1 MDVVM
6 DAVEINLPGG
16 IAIGE
21 QWHRNA
27 ALRGITGKEEE
38 FLLLEGG
45 ALPPAMRVTE
55 LITRCLQRLGP
66 VTPVRPE
73 LVRALSIGDREAL
86 LLHLRRMTL
95 GERIACVLTCPACSK
110 KMDLELDVK
119 ELLLPAYLN
128 AKAMHEVTISDDEQ
142 SYRVVFRLPNGDD
155 QEAAAVAVAAG
166 SVHEAAEMLLK
177 RCIQV
182 VTSSDGEPLAA
193 MPAVVMRELP
203 AKMAELDPQGEVLL
217 DLNCP
222 ECAAGFVVPFDAAD
236 YVCRELASQASEFYR
251 GVHVLSYHY
260 HWSEEA
266 ILNLSRRKRLI
277 YLDLLANEMEARRN
291 A

>member
-1 MDVVM
+1 MDT
-6 DAVEINLPGG
+6 VEINLPGG

-21 QWHRNA
+21 QWHRRA
-27 ALRGITGKEEE
+27 ALRGITGREEE
-38 FLLLEGG
+38 FLLHEGR
-45 ALPPAMRVTE
+45 ALAPAMRVTE

-66 VTPVRPE
+66 VSPVRAE

-95 GERIACVLTCPACSK
+95 GDRIACVLTCPSCSK
-110 KMDLELDVK
+110 NMDLELEVR
-119 ELLLPAYLN
+119 ELLLPAYRN
-128 AKAMHEVTISDDEQ
+128 AKAMHEVVISDGEQ
-142 SYRVVFRLPNGDD
+142 SYRVVFRVPNGED
-155 QEAAAVAVAAG
+155 QEAAVAEAAS
-166 SVHEAAEMLLK
+166 SVSEAAEMLLK
-177 RCIQV
+177 RCIHCV
-182 VTSSDGEPLAA
+182 RSSEGSAVAEVP
-193 MPAVVMRELP
+193 MVVMRELP

-217 DLNCP
+217 DLTCP
-222 ECAAGFVVPFDAAD
+222 ECATGFVVPFDAAD
-236 YVCRELASQASEFYR
+236 YVCREMASQESDFYR